1 MQPLP
6 DSAVRCFFELQRWLK
21 PQSQALKIMKRT
33 TTTETES
40 SSEELIENLR
50 QLIDEAQGILTNGV
64 AEKSRETLAELRARL
79 EDGIEKL
86 STYYGDAKKKVVAG
100 ARRTDET
107 IRSHPYESLA
117 VALGVGVLIGALV
130 RGGRKD

>member
-1 MQPLP
+1 
-6 DSAVRCFFELQRWLK
+6 
-21 PQSQALKIMKRT
+21 MKRT

-40 SSEELIENLR
+40 TAEELVENLR
-50 QLIDEAQGILTNGV
+50 TLIDEAQGILSNGV

-79 EDGIEKL
+79 EEGMEKL
-86 STYYGDAKKKVVAG
+86 NTYYGDAKKKVVAG
-100 ARRTDET
+100 AKRTDET